1 MDHCEEVHEY
11 ASFSVNRPG
20 IGCINTEETIR
31 HGWRCSIFYLPSI
44 ENEPYLVTM
53 HSATCVRGDSMTDHT
68 RIERDS
74 LGEYSVPAD
83 AWYGIQ
89 TARAVANF
97 PISGR
102 RPDWDFILSHVRIK
116 RAAAV
121 ANHRSGKLDETLSNA
136 IVNACDRILAGEYLD
151 QFVVDRFQAGAGT
164 SHNMNSN
171 EVIANLANAALGGE
185 RGVYTP
191 VNPNDHVNMGQSTND
206 TIPTAIRLAAL
217 AKLPRLVATVEA
229 MADEY
234 ARIGKQEADTV
245 KSGRTHLQDAVPTTL
260 GREFNA
266 YAWTLR
272 RCVERLLAARDQLC
286 EIGLG
291 GSAAGT
297 GLNTAP
303 DYAAAAAQELALL
316 TGEAIRPAADLAG
329 QMQSM
334 ADIQQISSAIR
345 DLALEL
351 NRISN
356 DMRLL
361 ASGPRTGIGEIL
373 LPPVQPGS
381 SIMPGKVN
389 PVMFEMLNQVCYQV
403 LGQDAAIAA
412 MTQAGQ
418 LELNV
423 MMPALGSALFD
434 AMDWLSN
441 AINAATVRNL
451 KGLKV
456 DRERCREF
464 LHASVG
470 LATLLNDHIGYAAA
484 AEIAK
489 ESERTQRPVRDI
501 VAARGLMSGEDFDTL
516 VLQAARDG
524 IIKTPHA

>member
-1 MDHCEEVHEY
+1 
-11 ASFSVNRPG
+11 
-20 IGCINTEETIR
+20 
-31 HGWRCSIFYLPSI
+31 
-44 ENEPYLVTM
+44 
-53 HSATCVRGDSMTDHT
+53 MTTHT
-68 RIERDS
+68 RNERDS
-74 LGEYSVPAD
+74 LGDYPVPAD

-102 RPDWDFILSHVRIK
+102 RPDRDFVMAHVRIK

-121 ANHRSGKLDETLSNA
+121 ANHQAGSLDESLCKA
-136 IVNACDRILAGEYLD
+136 IVAACDRILAGEHLEH
-151 QFVVDRFQAGAGT
+151 FVVDRFQAGAGT

-171 EVIANLANAALGGE
+171 EVIANLANTALGGE
-185 RGVYTP
+185 RGIYKP

-217 AKLPRLVATVEA
+217 AKLPRLIDAVEA
-229 MADEY
+229 MAEQY
-234 ARIGKQEADTV
+234 ARIGKQEENTV
-245 KSGRTHLQDAVPTTL
+245 KSARTHLQDAVPTTL
-260 GREFNA
+260 GREFKA

-272 RCVERLLAARDQLC
+272 RGAQRLRSARDPLC

-303 DYAAAAAQELALL
+303 DYPRLAAAELARLS
-316 TGEAIRPAADLAG
+316 GEAIRPAADLAA

-334 ADIQQISSAIR
+334 ADIQQLSSTLR

-351 NRISN
+351 TRISN

-403 LGQDAAIAA
+403 VGQDAAIAA
-412 MTQAGQ
+412 MSQAGQ

-441 AINAATVRNL
+441 AVTAATERNL
-451 KGLKV
+451 KGLTV
-456 DRERCREF
+456 DRERCKAF

-470 LATLLNDHIGYAAA
+470 LATLLNTRIGYAAA

-489 ESERTQRPVRDI
+489 ESEKSQRPVRDI
-501 VAARGLMSGEDFDTL
+501 VAERGLMSGDEFDAL

-524 IIKTPHA
+524 VI